1 MHPDYFAHLE
11 ESRNL
16 HKAAVVQLWMENT
29 HIPSIPPHQKEFCPS
44 GELAI
49 IWHTYVQQ
57 VLSSSLFLEIYDY
70 PMRLLRLCLEVY
82 QRYVGGDV
90 GDVRG

>member
-1 MHPDYFAHLE
+1 M
-11 ESRNL
+11 
-16 HKAAVVQLWMENT
+16 KAEIFTKQLLFNCGWK
-29 HIPSIPPHQKEFCPS
+29 IPTFLSIPPHQKEFCPS

-57 VLSSSLFLEIYDY
+57 VLSSLLFLEIYDY
-70 PMRLLRLCLEVY
+70 PMQLLRLCLEVY